1 MTGPSLVS
9 PTPKTA
15 LDRLRMQELP
25 LQYLSLASSV
35 YLPSQKI
42 DHIVWGRSL
51 SGKRREEERLH
62 PGFVGLVR
70 LRRVH
75 VAGEEVRFQHSRLGA
90 QQEQRCRSW
99 SVWGLDRQPWE
110 GQPDH
115 SVAG

>member
-1 MTGPSLVS
+1 M
-9 PTPKTA
+9 
-15 LDRLRMQELP
+15 
-25 LQYLSLASSV
+25 
-35 YLPSQKI
+35 
-42 DHIVWGRSL
+42 GRSL
-51 SGKRREEERLH
+51 SGKPREEERLH
-62 PGFVGLVR
+62 RGFVGLVR

-115 SVAG
+115 SVAGSRGGEGGKMKQRGPQLPG